1 MKKESKVKQAKY
13 VELNLFPEEKED
25 HQKDSISSEDM
36 ESDTSPDKEYDLT
49 DLFERLSKSAFR
61 SRFHLSKKD
70 KEYIAEK
77 GLATIRK
84 HAEDFVAKR
93 LAPAVIPNDGK
104 QTPMRG
110 HPVFIAQHAT
120 GCCCRGCFFKWH
132 HIPAGRQLT
141 GEQQQYAVAV
151 LMAWIEKQIYKV

>member
-1 MKKESKVKQAKY
+1 MKKESKVNQAKY

-49 DLFERLSKSAFR
+49 DLFERLSQSAFR

-93 LAPAVIPNDGK
+93 LAPAVIPYPSSRDGIGCEMLIWK
-104 QTPMRG
+104 VFQTNQSS
-110 HPVFIAQHAT
+110 HT
-120 GCCCRGCFFKWH
+120 LC
-132 HIPAGRQLT
+132 L
-141 GEQQQYAVAV
+141 
-151 LMAWIEKQIYKV
+151 EKYRFPCLLKR